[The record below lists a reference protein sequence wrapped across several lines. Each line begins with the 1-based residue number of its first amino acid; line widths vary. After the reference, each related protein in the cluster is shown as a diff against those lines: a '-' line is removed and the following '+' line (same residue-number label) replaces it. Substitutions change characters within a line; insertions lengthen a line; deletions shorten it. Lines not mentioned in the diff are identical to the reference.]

1 MKHEDP
7 NSFKLQADE
16 AHTRR
21 FLNTIFK
28 HCAGIEGWFT
38 LRAFEHAREGRPPV
52 VNKWVPFDRN
62 LVSETVS
69 VATMVANL
77 TGKDRAVF
85 SPPVA
90 IFGNEM
96 NQRGDNRFA
105 GESNVIA
112 APALAAE
119 LDKNPKAALAAL
131 VEILGEP
138 TILVASGGMWEGEPK
153 LHAYWRLGEPARSKE
168 DLAALKHARRAAAKL
183 AGADHTGITIS
194 HPMRMPGSWHTKGAP
209 RLCEVIGGDPSRDIK
224 LSWAVEELEKAAE
237 AAGIDL
243 DRRTSAA
250 RVNGEGFKTEKAW
263 NLEDLM
269 AAAELIPNDETVE
282 WDGWSNTLMAF
293 FDASHGSADG
303 LEAAIHWSEKNP
315 KGDAEATTYKW
326 DHISRYP
333 PKDISAGTLVKLARN
348 VDPEFLPSKI
358 KPAEWFDQD
367 EANNPENDVP
377 PKPEKLPKSFE
388 EIKQK
393 AAKFVFEPFYDA
405 AATALTSTAA
415 PLIKGLLDQGAM
427 SVVYGQSN
435 VGKTFLTVD
444 IGYHIA
450 TGRSYAGMKTVKG
463 HVVYLSAEGGRSITK
478 RLSAL
483 CAKYGTDADVN
494 FHLLRSSIDLRR
506 PDADLVPLIYAIR
519 NLGFPVSLIVVD
531 TLSRALAGG
540 DENSSVDMGQIVT
553 NFDKLREHTDAHL
566 MVVHHSGKNQ
576 AAGARGHS
584 LLRAAT
590 DTEIEVSEG
599 LIEAKKQRDLDR
611 NWSSAF
617 SLDVHTL
624 GVDEDGDPITSCT
637 VNLAKRDGGQDAEG
651 VALTPSEG
659 TVVEA
664 VEELEAFTEGKTEGV
679 SVAELTDFLS
689 GKLDDTSANAMR
701 HHMKRLVAKGVL
713 TKCQR
718 GRWKIK
724 VARSGQPSGQNVF
737 E

>member
-1 MKHEDP
+1 MD
-7 NSFKLQADE
+7 SFMLQADE

-62 LVSETVS
+62 LVSETVA
-69 VATMVANL
+69 VATLVANL
-77 TGKDRAVF
+77 TGEDRAVF

-90 IFGNEM
+90 IFGNEL
-96 NQRGDNRFA
+96 NKKGDNRFA
-105 GESNVIA
+105 GESNVVA

-119 LDKNPKAALAAL
+119 LDKNPQAALAAL

-138 TILVASGGMWEGEPK
+138 TILVASGGMWEGQPK
-153 LHAYWRLGEPARSKE
+153 LHAYWRLGEPARSRE
-168 DLAALKHARRAAAKL
+168 DLAALKHARRVAAKL

-194 HPMRMPGSWHTKGAP
+194 HPMRMPGSWHTKGEP
-209 RLCEVIGGDPSRDIK
+209 RLCEVIGGSPARDIK
-224 LSWAVEELEKAAE
+224 LSWAVEELERAAE
-237 AAGIDL
+237 AAGVEI

-250 RVNGEGFKTEKAW
+250 RENGEGFKTEKAW
-263 NLEDLM
+263 SREDLM
-269 AAAELIPNDETVE
+269 RAAELIPNDERVE

-293 FDASHGSADG
+293 YDASHGSVDG
-303 LEAAIHWSEKNP
+303 LDAGTFWSEKNP
-315 KGDAEATTYKW
+315 KGDADAVAYKW

-333 PKDISAGTLVKLARN
+333 PKDISAGTLVKLARG
-348 VDPEFLPSKI
+348 VDPDFLPGKV
-358 KPAEWFDQD
+358 KPEEWFDQD
-367 EANNPENDVP
+367 EASNPENDVP
-377 PKPEKLPKSFE
+377 PPPEKLPNRFE
-388 EIKQK
+388 EIQQK

-405 AATALTSTAA
+405 AATALTTAAA

-450 TGRSYAGMKTVKG
+450 TGLSYAGMKTTRG
-463 HVVYLSAEGGRSITK
+463 HVIYLSAEGGRSITK

-483 CAKYGTDADVN
+483 CMKYGTTADVD

-506 PDADLVPLIYAIR
+506 PDADLVPLIYAIKS
-519 NLGFPVSLIVVD
+519 LGVPVSLIVVD

-553 NFDKLREHTDAHL
+553 NFDKLREHTNAHL

-599 LIEAKKQRDLDR
+599 VIAAKKQRDLDK
-611 NWSSAF
+611 NWSSPF
-617 SLDVHTL
+617 TLDVHTL
-624 GVDEDGDPITSCT
+624 GVDADGDPVTSCS
-637 VNLAKRDGGQDAEG
+637 VRLISHAEATA
-651 VALTPSEG
+651 VQVEALTPSEAI
-659 TVVEA
+659 VA
-664 VEELEAFTEGKTEGV
+664 AA
-679 SVAELTDFLS
+679 VAELDAFNEDENEGVGASELIDFLA
-689 GKLDDTSANAMR
+689 GKLEDISQNSVR
-701 HHMKRLVAKGVL
+701 QLLKRGVQKGAL
-713 TKCQR
+713 TKCRR
-718 GRWKIK
+718 GRWKS
-724 VARSGQPSGQNVF
+724 ANLQSGQTSGQSVF
-737 E
+737 S